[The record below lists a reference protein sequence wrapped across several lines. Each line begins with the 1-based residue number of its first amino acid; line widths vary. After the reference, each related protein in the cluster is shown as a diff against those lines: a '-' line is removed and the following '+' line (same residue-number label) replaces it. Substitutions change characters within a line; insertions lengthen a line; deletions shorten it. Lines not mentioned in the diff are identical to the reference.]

1 MFYINIFSASTP
13 LSAYLQTKSL
23 NYQQAWSMIVTL
35 KQQILKKRN
44 DDKIEFL
51 YKKCKEFTKKIN
63 NFFESEPEIEVQ
75 EDFQNKRLSKKKK
88 LSGQKSSD
96 DVENI
101 NPFQRFRIISF
112 AILDKI
118 LNSIEERFIPN
129 ENILK
134 DCSWLDPKMYEY
146 IEKLEEYPM
155 DILITVT
162 KLSNVNRDSVLLKL
176 KQFASYY
183 FNIIPNKHGIMND
196 NDGEGDIIDKV
207 MTSDSEDELDS
218 INCNSCWKCIACA
231 FKIVTQLSC
240 HSGMYNNL
248 YQVFK
253 YIMLLPSTQVTCER
267 VFSKLKVIKTKL
279 RSSLDQQHLEPLML
293 MAIEKD
299 ITLNV
304 DKIKLIADIAKSS
317 KEMTR
322 LLI

>member
-1 MFYINIFSASTP
+1 
-13 LSAYLQTKSL
+13 
-23 NYQQAWSMIVTL
+23 
-35 KQQILKKRN
+35 
-44 DDKIEFL
+44 
-51 YKKCKEFTKKIN
+51 
-63 NFFESEPEIEVQ
+63 
-75 EDFQNKRLSKKKK
+75 
-88 LSGQKSSD
+88 
-96 DVENI
+96 
-101 NPFQRFRIISF
+101 
-112 AILDKI
+112 
-118 LNSIEERFIPN
+118 
-129 ENILK
+129 
-134 DCSWLDPKMYEY
+134 MYEY

-162 KLSNVNRDSVLLKL
+162 KLSNVNRDSVLLEL
-176 KQFASYY
+176 KQFASHY

-196 NDGEGDIIDKV
+196 NDGEGDIIDEV
-207 MTSDSEDELDS
+207 MTSDSEDEFDS

-279 RSSLDQQHLEPLML
+279 RSSLNQQYLEPLMH

-304 DKIKLIADIAKSS
+304 DKIKLIDDIAKSS